1 MEDEV
6 FLPPQGLDHIRQR
19 LRHLENVELQKV
31 ARKLKSLSDQDSP
44 AVIILKEMQS
54 EIDQESRQ
62 LKKIM
67 ANAVIVDNR
76 ARV

>member
-54 EIDQESRQ
+54 EINQESRQ
-62 LKKIM
+62 LKRIL